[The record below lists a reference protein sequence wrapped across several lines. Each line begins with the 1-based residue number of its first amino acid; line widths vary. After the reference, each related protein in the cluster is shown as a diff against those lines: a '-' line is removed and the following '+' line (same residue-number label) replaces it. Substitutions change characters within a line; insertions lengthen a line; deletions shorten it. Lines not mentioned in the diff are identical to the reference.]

1 MKKWMVVSLIAMLAV
16 LVPSAGAVNS
26 TPIGPG
32 LPGLLHA
39 ASIERTISIQ
49 AGTPFHIQSSF
60 VVDDPNAGYCGGA
73 GQPVCD
79 TATDVQQSS
88 ISMTVDGKAQ
98 NASIILTFTETKPRT
113 LISKA
118 YLFNFASG
126 LPVGTYTF
134 VLTYTIRGQVVL
146 ASTTTVVALASCQ
159 YGTVTTGPG
168 AGLLCAPPPA

>member
-1 MKKWMVVSLIAMLAV
+1 MKRIIVSLIAALAV

-26 TPIGPG
+26 TPTGYA
-32 LPGLLHA
+32 LPGLLHTGTRSL
-39 ASIERTISIQ
+39 SIL
-49 AGTPFHIQSSF
+49 ADTPFYFTTKF

-88 ISMTVDGKAQ
+88 ISLTVDGKTQ
-98 NASIILTFTETKPRT
+98 NGSITLTFTDTKPRT

-146 ASTTTVVALASCQ
+146 VSTTTVYSLASCQ
-159 YGTVTTGPG
+159 YGTITSGQG
-168 AGLLCAPPPA
+168 AGILCAPPPPPA